1 MVMPIPVST
10 ASADRRVATR
20 VRPSRSMPGS
30 VSEAARAGQRFRA
43 DRNIGEG
50 QGCLHPVQRRAL
62 AQVQVQVRGAAFD
75 GGLTAAAELRSGAWL
90 ASVSADADPNSQING
105 ATIATMARV
114 TGRTIKPTPASIQP
128 CCVCSAG
135 AEGGGATGASGDS
148 AGPESTSPFA
158 LKRDP

>member
-1 MVMPIPVST
+1 
-10 ASADRRVATR
+10 
-20 VRPSRSMPGS
+20 MPGS

-62 AQVQVQVRGAAFD
+62 AQVQVRGAAFD

-90 ASVSADADPNSQING
+90 ASVSADAGPNSQING